1 VSKDALMEAGWNN
14 LAVEES
20 NLATQMSALRK
31 VLAQSGAAGWIETL
45 PRRGYRYTGPQD
57 QPPARPLASR
67 TPDRL
72 TGPLTGLDPQGA
84 PIIAVLPLTTRDPTL
99 LDFTEGLG
107 EDMVSLLSSLR
118 GLVVISRASTLAV
131 QQSHPDAIQAGRS
144 LGVDYLVSGA
154 VRRTETGLRV
164 LVELASC
171 QTGEAVWSHGFD
183 TDPLAAPQAPV
194 PIVARIVN
202 TLVPKLSERELRRL
216 RRVPVSDLEVHQL
229 LLRARQLVTTV
240 RRDALEEALPLIE
253 QAIARDPDCAPAHTL
268 RAEWFSLL
276 LSQGWSKH
284 RWGDVAEVER
294 SAERAITLDPTDPIA
309 LTRAGHTKAFFRRDY
324 QGGQRQI
331 DRALDAGPS
340 VPMAWNISSFVF
352 SWGGDGTTARRHA
365 EHALQLSP
373 LGPAAFQSHIAMC
386 LACYTSGDMAGAA
399 EWASWSFTAHPRPGL
414 SRTWWV
420 ASLVALNKLDEARAI
435 MKQISDDHPKISA
448 DAILTSHPYR
458 DEARRA
464 AYVERLMIAGCPK

>member
-1 VSKDALMEAGWNN
+1 MEAGWNN

-57 QPPARPLASR
+57 QPPARPLATR

-72 TGPLTGLDPQGA
+72 TGPISGLDPQGA

-240 RRDALEEALPLIE
+240 RRDALDEALPLIE
-253 QAIARDPDCAPAHTL
+253 QAIARDPECGPAHAL
-268 RAEWFSLL
+268 RAEWFSLR
-276 LSQGWSKH
+276 LSQAWSTN
-284 RWGDVAEVER
+284 RFADRDAVEA
-294 SAERAITLDPTDPIA
+294 SAARAVELDPTDPVA
-309 LTRAGHTKAFFRRDY
+309 LARAGHSKAFFRRDY
-324 QGGQRQI
+324 HGGRQLI

-340 VPMAWNISSFVF
+340 VPMAWNISSYVL
-352 SWGGDGTTARRHA
+352 SWVGDGAAARRHA

-373 LGPAAFQSHIAMC
+373 HGPTTYQYQDAMSM
-386 LACYTSGDMAGAA
+386 ACFTQGDMTGAL
-399 EWASWSFTAHPRPGL
+399 EWSALSFSTYPRPGM
-414 SRTWWV
+414 SRLRLV
-420 ASLVALNKLDEARAI
+420 ASLEALGRKSEARSMMQEI
-435 MKQISDDHPKISA
+435 VRDHPSISA
-448 DAILTSHPYR
+448 EQIRINNSYR
-458 DEARRA
+458 DEKRRSSFA
-464 AYVERLMIAGCPK
+464 NILVAAGCPS